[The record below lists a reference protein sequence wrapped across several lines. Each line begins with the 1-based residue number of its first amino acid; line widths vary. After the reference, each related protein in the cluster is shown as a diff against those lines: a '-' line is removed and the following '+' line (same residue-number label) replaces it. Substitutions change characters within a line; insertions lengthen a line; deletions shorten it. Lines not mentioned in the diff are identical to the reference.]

1 MGKATDTRQRM
12 IDGARDLIRRNG
24 FGSTSLKDVWEYT
37 GTPRGSV
44 YFHFPG
50 GKEEIGLEVLQAVA
64 NRLVH
69 LTRLTSSRT
78 RTVET
83 FIRGV
88 AKALAD
94 ELEASGY
101 LDSCAVVA
109 ISSEVSSVSPT
120 LRAAS
125 ASALEAWS
133 ASLALELQ
141 RKGIAGEEAGPL
153 AGVVVSGLEG
163 ARVVAKATSS
173 REPLDNMGDALASLP
188 AVARRRADRAVR
200 SRPAAPRAVRA

>member
-109 ISSEVSSVSPT
+109 ISSEVSSVSP
-120 LRAAS
+120 
-125 ASALEAWS
+125 
-133 ASLALELQ
+133 
-141 RKGIAGEEAGPL
+141 G
-153 AGVVVSGLEG
+153 
-163 ARVVAKATSS
+163 
-173 REPLDNMGDALASLP
+173 REP
-188 AVARRRADRAVR
+188 
-200 SRPAAPRAVRA
+200 PAAWRWGATNGRQVSACSFSGGSSSLIT